1 MIGNSFANDFFAAPK
16 KAQTKK
22 SSLND
27 RHRLVGQLN
36 FFSNDSECD
45 TESSDLESIISDGQD
60 YDTNQK
66 TSEIFRP
73 VSRGE
78 NPQYP
83 DMKLQSAWDV
93 YFLRNDVDDW
103 NHRLVY
109 VTTFDT
115 IKGFWAVYQHM
126 KLPSHLPQGCDY
138 MIFRSGI
145 VPCWENDD
153 NINGGRWMCE
163 LDRAVRNEQLDAKW
177 LETLL
182 AIVGEQLDDSNG
194 QINGAVVQSR
204 KKIDRI
210 SIWTRDCENDY
221 ETKNIGH
228 RYHALIKSD
237 NGLKFQTHESNTNR
251 NSSSIRYRHVI
262 YNN

>member
-1 MIGNSFANDFFAAPK
+1 MGYDYK
-16 KAQTKK
+16 
-22 SSLND
+22 
-27 RHRLVGQLN
+27 
-36 FFSNDSECD
+36 SECSEYD
-45 TESSDLESIISDGQD
+45 TESSDLESIVSTDGQD
-60 YDTNQK
+60 YDTNYEGQ
-66 TSEIFRP
+66 T
-73 VSRGE
+73 
-78 NPQYP
+78 QYP
-83 DMKLQSAWDV
+83 DMKLQSSWDV

-103 NHRLVY
+103 KCRLVY

-115 IKGFWAVYQHM
+115 IKGFWAIYQHM

-138 MIFRSGI
+138 MVFKSGI
-145 VPCWENDD
+145 VPCWENKD

-163 LDRAVRNEQLDAKW
+163 LDRAVRNDQLDAKW

-182 AIVGEQLDDSNG
+182 AIIGEQLDDTNT

-228 RYHALIKSD
+228 RYHALIRSD
-237 NGLKFQTHESNTNR
+237 NVNGYAGYNGLKFQTHESNTNR
-251 NSSSIRYRHVI
+251 NSSSMRYRHII

>member
-16 KAQTKK
+16 KTQNKK
-22 SSLND
+22 SSWND
-27 RHRLVGQLN
+27 RQRLN
-36 FFSNDSECD
+36 FFYDSKSEYD
-45 TESSDLESIISDGQD
+45 TESSDLESIISTDGHD
-60 YDTNQK
+60 YSYDTSDESK
-66 TSEIFRP
+66 
-73 VSRGE
+73 
-78 NPQYP
+78 QYP

-103 NHRLVY
+103 QNRLVY
-109 VTTFDT
+109 VTSFDT

-145 VPCWENDD
+145 IPCWENSD

-163 LDRAVRNEQLDAKW
+163 LDRAVRNEQLDSKW

-182 AIVGEQLDDSNG
+182 AIIGEQLDETNQ

-210 SIWTRDCENDY
+210 SIWTRDCENDF

-228 RYHALIKSD
+228 RYHALIRSD

-251 NSSSIRYRHVI
+251 NSSSMRYRHVI